1 MCTLLQCIHYN
12 FQVLKYN
19 LPSSNHEQHKD
30 YQDQKTMRRTDR
42 LTQATGAL
50 CCILSIRIMLS
61 ATIFVI

>member
-19 LPSSNHEQHKD
+19 FSSNNDQHKD
-30 YQDQKTMRRTDR
+30 DQGQKTMRRTDR